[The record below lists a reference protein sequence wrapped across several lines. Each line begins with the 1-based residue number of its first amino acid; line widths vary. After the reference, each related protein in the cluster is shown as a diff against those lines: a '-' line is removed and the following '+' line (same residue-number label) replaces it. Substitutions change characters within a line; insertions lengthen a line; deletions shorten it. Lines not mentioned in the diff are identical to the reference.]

1 MTELVKEAPFMYS
14 TELENVVSLCIRA
27 LDGSNYDVR
36 CDVSSLLGLV
46 LATTQQP
53 KNQQQQGKW
62 TRVHQYCRQIKCC
75 KYGTS
80 RSCLIGLSLISSYH
94 TIISWK

>member
-1 MTELVKEAPFMYS
+1 MTELVKEAPFMYT

-62 TRVHQYCRQIKCC
+62 IRIRRHFV
-75 KYGTS
+75 S
-80 RSCLIGLSLISSYH
+80 
-94 TIISWK
+94 